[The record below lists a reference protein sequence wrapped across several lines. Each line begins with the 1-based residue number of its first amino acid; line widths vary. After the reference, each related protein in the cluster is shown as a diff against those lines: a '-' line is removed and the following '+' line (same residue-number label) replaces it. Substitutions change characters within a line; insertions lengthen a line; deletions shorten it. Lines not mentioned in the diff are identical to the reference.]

1 MDILAKDC
9 VQKEHA
15 PSLHQEKKRLRAL
28 LRSRRRGLSP
38 ADVKEKS
45 QHIFEQL
52 RAFDPFQK
60 AQTIACYSAN
70 ENEVLTAAIWQGALT
85 QGKAVYYPRITG
97 DRTDLEF
104 VRRYPGE
111 RLVPGTFGILI
122 PPGENLL
129 SREQA
134 ADLVLV
140 PGVGFDR
147 QGHRLGRGRGYY
159 DRALRGVLAG
169 ALRVALSYEFQLMP
183 EIPVGPQDEAVQY
196 IITETGLISC
206 SAQNLSSLRL
216 F

>member
-1 MDILAKDC
+1 MALPSKDC
-9 VQKEHA
+9 LQKEHA
-15 PSLHQEKKRLRAL
+15 PALDQEKKRLRVL
-28 LRSRRRGLSP
+28 LRSRRRSLLS

-52 RAFDPFQK
+52 CAFDPFQK

-70 ENEVLTAAIWQGALT
+70 ENEVLTAAIWQGANT

-97 DRTDLEF
+97 DTADLEF

-129 SREQA
+129 NGEQR
-134 ADLVLV
+134 ADVVLV

-183 EIPVGPQDEAVQY
+183 EIPVGPQDEAVDY
-196 IITETGLISC
+196 IITETGLIRC
-206 SAQNLSSLRL
+206 FAENL
-216 F
+216 